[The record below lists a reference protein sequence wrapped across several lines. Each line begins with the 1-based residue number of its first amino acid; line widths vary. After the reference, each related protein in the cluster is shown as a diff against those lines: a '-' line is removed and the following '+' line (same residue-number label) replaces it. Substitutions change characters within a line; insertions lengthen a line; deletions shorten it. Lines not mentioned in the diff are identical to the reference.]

1 MTTAERRRM
10 AERIKRDRRM
20 VERLALLD
28 RTMTDLRETC
38 AYTSARLAELPREE
52 RAAEASALA
61 RRVADVA
68 ERLAEDLEAT
78 AEDPRPRKEAP

>member
-1 MTTAERRRM
+1 MKA
-10 AERIKRDRRM
+10 ADGRRM
-20 VERLALLD
+20 VRRLAVLD
-28 RTMTDLRETC
+28 RTMTELRETC
-38 AYTSARLAELPREE
+38 AYTSDRLGGLSPQE

-68 ERLAEDLEAT
+68 ERLAEDLEAA